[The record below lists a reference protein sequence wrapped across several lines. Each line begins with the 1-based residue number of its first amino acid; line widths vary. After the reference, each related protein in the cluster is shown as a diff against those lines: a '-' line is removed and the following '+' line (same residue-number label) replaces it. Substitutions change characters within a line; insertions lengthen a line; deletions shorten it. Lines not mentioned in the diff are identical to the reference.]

1 LPTDTNLSTSP
12 IVDRR
17 QETRKL
23 RTIKNTWKELR
34 KIKKAWAGGLYVE
47 LLYDHV
53 TGTTKDRRNK
63 QRLRRW

>member
-1 LPTDTNLSTSP
+1 LPTDTNLTASP

-17 QETRKL
+17 EETNEL
-23 RTIKNTWKELR
+23 RTIKKAWKELR
-34 KIKKAWAGGLYVE
+34 KIKKAWAGGLYVQ

-53 TGTTKDRRNK
+53 TGTIKDRRNK